1 MWELDKDIVGGII
14 SGLVSFCMKGI
25 LVGKLSLGIGQFWEG
40 LTLLV
45 SVKPSP
51 HLSYVINKNKESKKI
66 QLIVSE
72 VNKFE
77 IYKKESKKTQNK
89 KICQYI
95 YIFF

>member
-1 MWELDKDIVGGII
+1 
-14 SGLVSFCMKGI
+14 MKGI